1 MMKKIL
7 FSITVIVLMCFLGFN
22 TFSQGYK
29 ISVKINGIK
38 DTTLLLGHHFAD
50 KKFVK
55 DTIRVDENGFGIF
68 EGKEK
73 LDGGIYLIIL
83 PWMTYFEILMPED
96 QVFYIETDTADYVKN
111 MKITGSVQNQK
122 FNDYQAFMGK
132 KQTQMSELNKKL
144 EASKENEA
152 EVKRLRE
159 EMKKMD
165 KEVKDNWKRISA
177 ENKGTLFGNVIN
189 AMRSPEIPEF
199 EIPEFYE
206 NKDSVK
212 QMWQY
217 LYNKNHYFDHIDF
230 SDDRLLR
237 TPLFESKMGHFF
249 KKIIIQAPDT
259 LIRETKEFIDKTR
272 VNDEMFKYAVNY
284 LLVHYSSSKIMGMD
298 EVLVFVGESYYLS
311 GEAFWADSTH
321 LAKIRERVEKIS
333 PNIIG
338 KIASDMKLITYD
350 NKVVTLHGI
359 DTKYTIIAFWEPGCG
374 HCKKL
379 IPKLHEVYSRLFD
392 ANKSV
397 EVIAIFTQVKEKD
410 EWVEFIEKNAITDWI
425 NAYDPYGWS
434 NFRNNYD
441 IYSTPVIYLLDKS
454 KKIIAKRIDVEKIEE
469 FIENYEKYNK

>member
-1 MMKKIL
+1 M
-7 FSITVIVLMCFLGFN
+7 SFN
-22 TFSQGYK
+22 GVSQGYK

-55 DTIRVDENGFGIF
+55 DTIRVDENGFGVF

-73 LDGGIYLIIL
+73 LDGGIYLVIL

-96 QVFYIETDTADYVKN
+96 QVFSIETDTADYVEH

-122 FNDYQAFMGK
+122 FNEYQKFMGE
-132 KQTQMSELNKKL
+132 KQTEMAELNKEI
-144 EASKENEA
+144 EALKENKTK
-152 EVKRLRE
+152 VKALKE
-159 EMKKMD
+159 QMKILD
-165 KEVKDNWKRISA
+165 KEVKDNWKRIA
-177 ENKGTLFGNVIN
+177 DKNKGTLLGTIIN
-189 AMRSPEIPEF
+189 AMRSPEIPDF
-199 EIPEFYE
+199 EIPYFYN
-206 NKDSVK
+206 NKDSVR

-217 LYNKNHYFDHIDF
+217 LYNKNHYFDYIDF

-237 TPLFESKMGHFF
+237 TPLFYNKMDHFF
-249 KKIIIQAPDT
+249 KKILIQAPDT
-259 LIRETKEFIDKTR
+259 LIRETKKFVEKTR
-272 VNDEMFKYAVNY
+272 VNKEMFKYAVNY

-311 GEAFWADSTH
+311 GQAFWADSTH

-338 KIASDMKLITYD
+338 KVASDMKLITYD
-350 NKVVTLHGI
+350 NKVVTLH
-359 DTKYTIIAFWEPGCG
+359 DVDSKYTIIAFWEPGCG
-374 HCKKL
+374 HCKKA
-379 IPKLHEVYSRLFD
+379 IPILHDVYTRMFD
-392 ANKSV
+392 KNMKV
-397 EVIAIFTQVKEKD
+397 EVLAVFTQVQEKD
-410 EWVEFIEKNAITDWI
+410 KWIEFIEKHALTDWI

-441 IYSTPVIYLLDKS
+441 IYSTPVIYVLDKN